1 MIRPHLDRSLS
12 PPRRRARGA
21 VIALM
26 AMASL
31 IASVPVAAHHGWSTY
46 DETKPLTVT
55 GKIVES
61 HYENP
66 HASIRVDV
74 QGKRW
79 LAILAPVSR
88 MESRGATAD
97 KVAVGKQVTMVGY
110 ASKDKADEMRVER
123 ITFDGGQ
130 TVELR

>member
-1 MIRPHLDRSLS
+1 MISFRILASRVALSVAVTVGLSSL
-12 PPRRRARGA
+12 PA
-21 VIALM
+21 I
-26 AMASL
+26 
-31 IASVPVAAHHGWSTY
+31 AHHGWSTY

-55 GKIVES
+55 GKIVET

-66 HASIRVDV
+66 HATIRVEA

-79 LAILAPVSR
+79 LAVLAPVSR

-97 KVAVGKQVTMVGY
+97 KVAVGRQVTMVGY
-110 ASKDKADEMRVER
+110 ASKEKTDEMRVER

>member
-1 MIRPHLDRSLS
+1 MLFPRTAASRLIVCASAVTALVSL
-12 PPRRRARGA
+12 PA
-21 VIALM
+21 I
-26 AMASL
+26 
-31 IASVPVAAHHGWSTY
+31 AHHGWSTY

-55 GKIVES
+55 GKIVET

-66 HASIRVDV
+66 HATIRVDA

-79 LAILAPVSR
+79 LAVLAPVSR
-88 MESRGATAD
+88 MASRGASAD
-97 KVAVGKQVTMVGY
+97 KVAVGQQVTMVGY
-110 ASKDKADEMRVER
+110 ASKEKSDEMRVER